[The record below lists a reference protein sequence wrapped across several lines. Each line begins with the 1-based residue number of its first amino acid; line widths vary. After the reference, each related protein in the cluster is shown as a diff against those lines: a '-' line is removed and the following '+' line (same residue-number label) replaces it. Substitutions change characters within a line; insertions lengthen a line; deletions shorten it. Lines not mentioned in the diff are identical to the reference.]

1 MTSDFYFTATSWF
14 PENVRVK
21 PHSKHSATSAILTN
35 FWPLPLLCNYSLKTR
50 RQLNIFCAR
59 AKTWYQIVKF
69 WSCPILIKLYRRC
82 LWTTPNL
89 KNQMGF
95 YKNISGLFVS
105 LAAMDWVFRA
115 NWVLHGLII
124 CLIYYVHIRML
135 LLLQSE
141 GQFFFWSHAGG
152 LKKIG
157 TRTLLPHDYLTD
169 FFCECVSKA
178 AVGYCNICDWL
189 CADSVKLSA

>member
-1 MTSDFYFTATSWF
+1 MFTSDTTFQDFWQ
-14 PENVRVK
+14 
-21 PHSKHSATSAILTN
+21 PHPPYQQFFSTIHWQ
-35 FWPLPLLCNYSLKTR
+35 FWPN
-50 RQLNIFCAR
+50 
-59 AKTWYQIVKF
+59 
-69 WSCPILIKLYRRC
+69 YRRR
-82 LWTTPNL
+82 LWTAPNL

-135 LLLQSE
+135 LLQSE

-152 LKKIG
+152 LKKSELELYFHMTIW
-157 TRTLLPHDYLTD
+157 RI
-169 FFCECVSKA
+169 FFVS
-178 AVGYCNICDWL
+178 VW
-189 CADSVKLSA
+189 VKPQ